1 MGKTRVCAAKAYR
14 YFQRRRT
21 KRIKLK
27 QQFLNINQLN
37 NQNLG
42 RLYLVMVHQL
52 LDIFL
57 QNERSIWIKP
67 KPNQGYW
74 NRVLEK
80 WEDTNYPCHLR
91 LHKQVCTV
99 GVVTLAVTIEGMA
112 SAQTEPG
119 TKRVINFIHS
129 TQIQC
134 CKLPMRLGRLA
145 EHSLTIQ
152 PLTQD
157 VW

>member
-1 MGKTRVCAAKAYR
+1 MYCNKMGKASVCAAKAYR

-37 NQNLG
+37 NQNLI

-67 KPNQGYW
+67 KE
-74 NRVLEK
+74 VAK
-80 WEDTNYPCHLR
+80 
-91 LHKQVCTV
+91 
-99 GVVTLAVTIEGMA
+99 VT
-112 SAQTEPG
+112 
-119 TKRVINFIHS
+119 
-129 TQIQC
+129 
-134 CKLPMRLGRLA
+134 
-145 EHSLTIQ
+145 
-152 PLTQD
+152 
-157 VW
+157 